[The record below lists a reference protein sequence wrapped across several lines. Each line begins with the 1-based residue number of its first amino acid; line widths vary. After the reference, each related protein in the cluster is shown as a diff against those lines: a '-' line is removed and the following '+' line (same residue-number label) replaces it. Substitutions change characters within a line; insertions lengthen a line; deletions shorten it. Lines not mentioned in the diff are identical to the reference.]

1 LNVRKIMAFVFRDYD
16 QRALDAQ
23 YTVTRPELQSRR
35 DARAARCDA
44 ACDEVRRTRPRLLD
58 FVYGIHPRERLDIYP
73 TEDDFAPLVVFI
85 HGGYWRSRSKD
96 QFAYLAPT
104 FTDRGANFAALGY
117 PLAPDVRLSDIV
129 ASCRKAIHWLLSYPS
144 GLRFDPTRV
153 HVVGHSAGAHLAA
166 MMLATDWTKHALPAG
181 TIRSATCVSGLYDLE
196 PLRRVRHLRDLRID
210 AAEAAALSP
219 VRLKPPKGTRLVAA
233 VGGEET
239 AEFHRH
245 TRELARAW
253 KRAGLRVVT
262 PAISGR
268 FHFDAHDGLTDPKA
282 ALHKAAMQAIRGG
295 R

>member
-73 TEDDFAPLVVFI
+73 TEDDFAPMVVFI

-268 FHFDAHDGLTDPKA
+268 FHFDALDGLTDPKA